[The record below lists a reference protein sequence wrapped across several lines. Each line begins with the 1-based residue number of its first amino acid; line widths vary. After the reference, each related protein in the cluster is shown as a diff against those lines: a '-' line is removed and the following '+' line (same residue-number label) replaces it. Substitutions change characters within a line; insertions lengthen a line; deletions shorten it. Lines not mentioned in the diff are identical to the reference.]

1 MRGAARVGCPAA
13 LCLGDL
19 RAGRRGDAG
28 RQPGRD
34 GAERRAGAGSRGA
47 RRRYRGGG
55 QGQQTLMLGGAPS
68 RIAIGDPEVA
78 DVKVL
83 PASGKRAASVLVYG
97 KKAGTTSCRYGA
109 APMPRRRSG
118 TCVRP
123 GPGRAGRARR
133 EWRGQRGHG
142 RRQGGV
148 VRACR
153 VAAEPSGFRVGGGL
167 GRGRREERGGPV
179 HRRAGRRGPGRGQG
193 GRGAAFRDEAGGHQ
207 LRRPQRSL
215 GRHQLDHARWLHRA
229 AGLQQVR
236 AAGLGIL
243 AVL

>member
-1 MRGAARVGCPAA
+1 MICVLAAGATLTGGPAA
-13 LCLGDL
+13 MAQNAAPAQGAVAPAGDI
-19 RAGRRGDAG
+19 AVAVK
-28 RQPGRD
+28 
-34 GAERRAGAGSRGA
+34 
-47 RRRYRGGG
+47 
-55 QGQQTLMLGGAPS
+55 GQQTLMLGGAPS

-97 KKAGTTSCRYGA
+97 KKAGTTQLQVWSGANA
-109 APMPRRRSG
+109 APQVWNVRVSG
-118 TCVRP
+118 PVQ
-123 GPGRAGRARR
+123 GVLAGRGVSGGANVDMA
-133 EWRGQRGHG
+133 GDKAVLSGHAESQLSH
-142 RRQGGV
+142 QGSV
-148 VRACR
+148 S
-153 VAAEPSGFRVGGGL
+153 AAASAVGGE
-167 GRGRREERGGPV
+167 RRGGPV

-215 GRHQLDHARWLHRA
+215 GRHQFDHARWLHRA